1 MRISSAYADFNAGLD
16 NDDRRVLVADGVAY
30 RDMEEVVHA
39 FPHIGRTE
47 SAALFAE
54 AWLRLHH
61 GSGYQVIRDPADFR
75 NRYQALAGRSR
86 RGLSAAQ
93 SSAQY
98 ARYDVTEVS
107 EPELRSD
114 VLRCYVEDRRCGV
127 PYRIEMPWPT
137 HMHTVVEFLLLPLQD
152 DEDDDYI

>member
-1 MRISSAYADFNAGLD
+1 MNADFSAGLD
-16 NDDRRVLVADGVAY
+16 DYDRRVLVADGVAY
-30 RDMEEVVHA
+30 RDMEELVHA
-39 FPHIGRTE
+39 YPHIGRTE
-47 SAALFAE
+47 SAMLFVE

-61 GSGYQVIRDPADFR
+61 GSGYRLIRDPADFR
-75 NRYQALAGRSR
+75 NRYRALAGRSR

-107 EPELRSD
+107 EPDLRSD

-127 PYRIEMPWPT
+127 PYRIDMPWPAQT
-137 HMHTVVEFLLLPLQD
+137 HTVVEFMLLPLQY
-152 DEDDDYI
+152 DEEDDYI